1 MEYLDKIKLV
11 VVVVFTALSGWLGM
25 LAVPVILL
33 FVLASFD
40 YVTGLAAAKYRGN
53 KISSYKGFQ
62 GIMKKV
68 CLFYLIAVG
77 AILDYTLL
85 YASQYIGVDARVN
98 FVIASFVAVWLICNE
113 IISILE
119 NMKDMNVNFPP
130 FLEKLTQNIRTQM
143 ENETAVD
150 DGKKQ
155 SANEDSADK
164 TGLKQ

>member
-1 MEYLDKIKLV
+1 MEYLEKLKV
-11 VVVVFTALSGWLGM
+11 VVVLAFTVLSGWLGI
-25 LAVPVILL
+25 LAIPVLLL

-40 YVTGLAAAKYRGN
+40 YVTGLMAAKYRGD
-53 KISSYKGFQ
+53 KVSSYKGFR

-85 YASQYIGVDARVN
+85 YASQYIGVDAHVN

-119 NMKDMNVNFPP
+119 NMKDMNVKFPA

-143 ENETAVD
+143 ENETGAQTID
-150 DGKKQ
+150 E
-155 SANEDSADK
+155 NEDGEDNTK
-164 TGLKQ
+164 

>member
-1 MEYLDKIKLV
+1 MEYLDKIKMV
-11 VVVVFTALSGWLGM
+11 VVVAFTALSGWLGM

-33 FVLASFD
+33 FILATFD
-40 YVTGLAAAKYRGN
+40 YITGLTAAKYRGN
-53 KISSYKGFQ
+53 KISSYKGFR

-143 ENETAVD
+143 ENETDSDVNTH
-150 DGKKQ
+150 Q
-155 SANEDSADK
+155 SEKNKEAEKSNNLD
-164 TGLKQ
+164 

>member
-1 MEYLDKIKLV
+1 MEYLDKIKMV
-11 VVVVFTALSGWLGM
+11 VVVAFTALSGWLGI
-25 LAVPVILL
+25 LAVPVVLL
-33 FVLASFD
+33 FILATFD
-40 YVTGLAAAKYRGN
+40 YITGLAAAKYRGN

-85 YASQYIGVDARVN
+85 FASQYIGVDTRVN

-143 ENETAVD
+143 ENETDIVTTS
-150 DGKKQ
+150 Q
-155 SANEDSADK
+155 TDK
-164 TGLKQ
+164 AKEEEKSQNND

>member
-11 VVVVFTALSGWLGM
+11 VVMAFTALSGWLGM
-25 LAVPVILL
+25 LAVPVVLL
-33 FVLASFD
+33 FILATFD

-53 KISSYKGFQ
+53 KISSYKGFR

-143 ENETAVD
+143 ENESE
-150 DGKKQ
+150 GKIQ
-155 SANEDSADK
+155 SDTEDKKSGNE
-164 TGLKQ
+164 TGSSNS

>member
-1 MEYLDKIKLV
+1 MEYLDKIKMV
-11 VVVVFTALSGWLGM
+11 VVVTFTALSGWLGI

-33 FVLASFD
+33 FILATFD
-40 YVTGLAAAKYRGN
+40 YITGLAAAKYRGN

-68 CLFYLIAVG
+68 CLFYLIAVC

-85 YASQYIGVDARVN
+85 FASQYIGVDTRVN

-143 ENETAVD
+143 ENETDIVTTS
-150 DGKKQ
+150 Q
-155 SANEDSADK
+155 TDK
-164 TGLKQ
+164 AKEEEKSQNND

>member
-11 VVVVFTALSGWLGM
+11 VVMAFTALSGWLGI
-25 LAVPVILL
+25 LAVPVVLL
-33 FVLASFD
+33 FILATFD

-53 KISSYKGFQ
+53 KISSYKGFR

-85 YASQYIGVDARVN
+85 YASQYIGVDTRVN

-143 ENETAVD
+143 ENETD
-150 DGKKQ
+150 IDGGKKQ
-155 SANEDSADK
+155 SGNEDNGDK
-164 TGLKQ
+164 NGLKQ